1 MRGTVTAIFTRPRK
15 PFYVTGPGIP
25 VLLHSKRP
33 GINFCMPAVNA
44 VLPTSI
50 VLGAAAKGTAPI
62 KNIKFYLN
70 GKYEANLIGSGG
82 AIALAPPQQGTPYT
96 LKAVATDSAGNH
108 YSASKKVVAE
118 YTYDHYSCMGSGC
131 IPGIYAVALLD
142 EAYVGS
148 TFDLNMPIRDNPN
161 PISAMRAYLD
171 NNVIATSN
179 GPRLQQQVTVA
190 ASGTH
195 ILTIQGWDSKGIEYR
210 IQQNININ
218 VSK

>member
-1 MRGTVTAIFTRPRK
+1 M
-15 PFYVTGPGIP
+15 
-25 VLLHSKRP
+25 
-33 GINFCMPAVNA
+33 
-44 VLPTSI
+44 
-50 VLGAAAKGTAPI
+50 
-62 KNIKFYLN
+62 
-70 GKYEANLIGSGG
+70 
-82 AIALAPPQQGTPYT
+82 
-96 LKAVATDSAGNH
+96 ATDSAGNH

-131 IPGIYAVALLD
+131 IPGIYAVAPLD

-148 TFDLNMPIRDNPN
+148 TFDLNMQIRDHPN

-195 ILTIQGWDSKGIEYR
+195 TLTIQGWDSKGIEYR

>member
-1 MRGTVTAIFTRPRK
+1 MA
-15 PFYVTGPGIP
+15 TG
-25 VLLHSKRP
+25 
-33 GINFCMPAVNA
+33 
-44 VLPTSI
+44 
-50 VLGAAAKGTAPI
+50 
-62 KNIKFYLN
+62 
-70 GKYEANLIGSGG
+70 
-82 AIALAPPQQGTPYT
+82 
-96 LKAVATDSAGNH
+96 SAGNH

-118 YTYDHYSCMGSGC
+118 YTYDHYSWMGSGC